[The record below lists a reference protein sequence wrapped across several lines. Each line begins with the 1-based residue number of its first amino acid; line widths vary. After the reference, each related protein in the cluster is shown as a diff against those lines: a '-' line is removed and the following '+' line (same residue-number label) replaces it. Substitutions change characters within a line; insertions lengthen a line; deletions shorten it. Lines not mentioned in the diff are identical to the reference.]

1 MTADLMTLDEMR
13 KHEWIVTWSG
23 GKDSTST
30 ILLMHEHGIPIKR
43 IIYVQMM
50 FDENTPATLPAMYE
64 HVMRAKS
71 KFESWGYSVEIIR
84 GITTA
89 IEMARKQYQHSKFTE
104 RNGKYYGISAF
115 VRGMCR
121 FMNVKPET
129 IRKKCHTKGEYH
141 MIGYSADETARIQ
154 RLGGKNQS
162 ILVALG
168 VTAAEAVKICR
179 DNDLLSP
186 IYNSKIRRDGCF
198 FCPNAGKDERMRL
211 RTDYPELYQR
221 IQSLIEMSASGYN
234 LRHIYTRNEWVR
246 DYLNEQNEHSK
257 QVTLFDGFSAQ
268 KGDIMR

>member
-23 GKDSTST
+23 GKDSTAT

-89 IEMARKQYQHSKFTE
+89 IEMARKQYQRSRFTE

-115 VRGMCR
+115 VRGMCK

-129 IRKKCHTKGEYH
+129 IRKTCNDDSEYH
-141 MIGYSADETARIQ
+141 MIGYSADETARIH

-162 ILVALG
+162 ILLVLG
-168 VTAAEAVKICR
+168 VTAADAVKICR

-198 FCPNAGKDERMRL
+198 FCPNASREERMKL
-211 RTDYPELYQR
+211 RTEYPELYQH
-221 IQSLIEMSASGYN
+221 IQNLIEMSASGYS
-234 LRHIYTRNEWVR
+234 LRHIYARNHWVA
-246 DYLNEQNEHSK
+246 DYLDELNERTNQT
-257 QVTLFDGFSAQ
+257 TLSDYD
-268 KGDIMR
+268 KGVV